1 LQIEVDDEV
10 WKALKGKAEP
20 LVDTPNSVLRREF
33 GLDPHPEHDGRCG
46 PMTSRTERAPFGAL
60 LPEREY
66 EEPILEALAEAGGTA
81 PSSWVTKAVGERLAE
96 RLTPLDRERLASGEI
111 RWANRVH
118 FTRLRLVERG
128 FLKKGSRRGIWE
140 ITEAGRARVEDRRS

>member
-1 LQIEVDDEV
+1 MSG
-10 WKALKGKAEP
+10 LKRPTAPNAP
-20 LVDTPNSVLRREF
+20 LRAAQSFFLSFSSVAR
-33 GLDPHPEHDGRCG
+33 
-46 PMTSRTERAPFGAL
+46 RTERAPFGAL

-96 RLTPLDRERLASGEI
+96 RLTPLDRERLASREI